1 VVLPSTLPAG
11 TAAAIAQDQ
20 QELVFEGRE
29 VRFSGYIQDGGSG
42 GGPATQVAKD
52 VLGTEIL
59 KLWGPCVREVY
70 RAEGRSAP
78 DLAGSLIKVGVCQCM
93 RDNLIYLLVDE

>member
-1 VVLPSTLPAG
+1 MLPAG
-11 TAAAIAQDQ
+11 TVATTPDQQ

-52 VLGTEIL
+52 ALGPEIL

-78 DLAGSLIKVGVCQCM
+78 DLTGSLIKVGVCASV
-93 RDNLIYLLVDE
+93 IT